1 VTLSKNAYVNKRLLR
16 NVDLTEFDVEIQHL
30 RRPDMRADISPRPD
44 ILFGEGDVIV
54 LLGSPEGL
62 VAAEMYLLTGK
73 AN

>member
-1 VTLSKNAYVNKRLLR
+1 
-16 NVDLTEFDVEIQHL
+16 
-30 RRPDMRADISPRPD
+30 MRADISPRPD